1 MLPMAAR
8 RLIAILLALLVV
20 SSFAAALAPREE
32 ADQTDGTGSEPT
44 TAPTTT
50 DGEELGGAL
59 VERRIPPDPKQP
71 VVLEL
76 EQGDQ
81 LQLLVA
87 VPRPA
92 PVRVPALGE
101 SSYATPGTPARF
113 DLLLREPGRYP
124 VAVGDGT
131 TVGRIEVGTG
141 G

>member
-1 MLPMAAR
+1 MAAR

-20 SSFAAALAPREE
+20 SSFAAALAPRQE
-32 ADQTDGTGSEPT
+32 ADQSDGTESEPT

-50 DGEELGGAL
+50 TGGEELGGAL
-59 VERRIPPDPKQP
+59 VERRIRPDPKQP

-87 VPRPA
+87 VSRPA
-92 PVRVPALGE
+92 SVQIPALGE

-124 VAVGDGT
+124 VTVGDGT
-131 TVGRIEVGTG
+131 PVGRIEVGAG